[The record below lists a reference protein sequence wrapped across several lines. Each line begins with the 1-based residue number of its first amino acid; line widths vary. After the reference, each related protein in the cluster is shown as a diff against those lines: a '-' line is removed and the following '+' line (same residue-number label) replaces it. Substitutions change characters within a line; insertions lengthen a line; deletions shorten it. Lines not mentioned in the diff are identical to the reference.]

1 MSKELEQE
9 RRKKEFELQKKYNDK
24 TIRIKYGKTFS
35 KSTSLIRK
43 QKRILMKDKNFLNE
57 IIKIILKYFPQ
68 LKGMFSKLTD
78 KRHKS
83 YITYNMQTIIFTK
96 LIALICR
103 ITTITGI
110 NDTFNSEESIK
121 NLSTICNQSLKKYQI
136 DKQFKMLLNN
146 LVMMK

>member
-1 MSKELEQE
+1 
-9 RRKKEFELQKKYNDK
+9 
-24 TIRIKYGKTFS
+24 
-35 KSTSLIRK
+35 
-43 QKRILMKDKNFLNE
+43 MKDKNFLNE

-68 LKGMFSKLTD
+68 LKGMLSELTD

-103 ITTITGI
+103 ITTMTGI

-121 NLSTICNQSLKKYQI
+121 NLSTICTQSLKKYQI